1 MTSRAML
8 YPPLEPFRTDYLTV
22 SDLHSIYYEEA
33 GRPDGRPAVFLHG
46 GPGVGILPGYRRF
59 FDPAYYRTV
68 LFDQRGAGRSKP
80 HAEIRENDTWALVED
95 LEKLR
100 RHLGVERWVVMGG
113 SWGST
118 LALCYAIAYPESV
131 KGLIVRGIF
140 LGRSWEVAW
149 LHGDGG
155 AAKIFPDEYE
165 RFRAPVS
172 HVPPRDTVAAYY
184 EQLTGDDEA
193 TRLAAAKAWSR
204 WETAMATLVT
214 DAAAVEATMGDAN
227 ALSKARLEC
236 HFTHHRF
243 FMKSD
248 NFILENAGR
257 IAGIPCRIVQGRH
270 DPICPTLSAWELHKA
285 LPNSELRIVPDGS
298 HSPMDPGM
306 AAEMVEGAEDFKNL

>member
-1 MTSRAML
+1 MISRAAL
-8 YPPLEPFRTDYLTV
+8 YPSLEPFRTDYLKV

-59 FDPAYYRTV
+59 FDPEHYRTV

-100 RHLGVERWVVMGG
+100 RHLGIERWVVMGG

-140 LGRSWEVAW
+140 LGRPWEVAW
-149 LHGDGG
+149 LHEDGG
-155 AAKIFPDEYE
+155 AAKLFPDEYE
-165 RFRAPVS
+165 RFRAQVS

-184 EQLTGDDEA
+184 EQLTGGDQA

-204 WETAMATLVT
+204 WETSMATLVT
-214 DAAAVEATMGDAN
+214 DAAALEATQRDTN

-257 IAGIPCRIVQGRH
+257 IAETPCRIVQGRH

-285 LPNSELRIVPDGS
+285 LPKSDLRIVPDGS

-306 AAEMVEGAEDFKNL
+306 AAEMVQGAEDFKEL